1 MQLINPR
8 RPYTA
13 MVTVLGL
20 SVLIA
25 TLLFLQVNEA
35 RLSIMK
41 YRIIQSNKQ
50 NWLGYIS
57 LCNCLTDKFI
67 LPRPSVHSAV
77 SLALKCTVRI

>member
-1 MQLINPR
+1 MKDAYERRIQYFTDEYRTDKLDRNMQLINPR
-8 RPYTA
+8 RPYTT

-41 YRIIQSNKQ
+41 Q
-50 NWLGYIS
+50 N
-57 LCNCLTDKFI
+57 N
-67 LPRPSVHSAV
+67 PRW
-77 SLALKCTVRI
+77 